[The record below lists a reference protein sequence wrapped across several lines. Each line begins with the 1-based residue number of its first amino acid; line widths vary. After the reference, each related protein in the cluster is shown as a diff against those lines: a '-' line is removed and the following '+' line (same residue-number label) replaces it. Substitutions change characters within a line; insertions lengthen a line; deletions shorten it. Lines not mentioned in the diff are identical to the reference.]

1 VKWTVSVKGVLL
13 DGDHVLLGLN
23 DRGEWELPGGQLEAG
38 EQLHDALIREF
49 AEETGMRVHVG
60 SLAHSWVF
68 EVVPGRSVVVIAFA
82 CRAAAGRQSLKL
94 SEEHRVLA
102 FHPVGKLKRLPLP
115 YGYQAAIERVCR
127 AAA

>member
-13 DGDHVLLGLN
+13 DGDRVLLGLN

-38 EQLHDALIREF
+38 EQLHDALMREF
-49 AEETGMRVHVG
+49 AEETGTRVQVG

-68 EVVPGRSVVVIAFA
+68 EVVPGRSVVGIAFA
-82 CRAAAGRQSLKL
+82 CRSAGDRQSLKL
-94 SEEHRVLA
+94 SAEHRRLA
-102 FHPVGKLKRLPLP
+102 FHPVGELKRLPLP
-115 YGYQAAIERVCR
+115 SGYQTAIELVRR